1 MSATQP
7 LPEVLQGRLEG
18 DVETITAPNSPR
30 RPWVVASGEFALKAY
45 NLSQFDAVDRS
56 RLLGEAETAL
66 VLADIDGVVDTHGFE
81 VVDGWLL
88 IAMERLGE
96 SVADHLR
103 AVAAGAR
110 DALGPARWGV
120 LIEAV
125 ALALGEVH
133 RRHRLHRDV
142 KPDNLIFDRAGERL
156 MVADFSVAAR
166 QRRRGDGKA
175 SLAGTRRY
183 IAPEVMR
190 GRVGPAADQYGL
202 GVTAG
207 EVLGGEA
214 PPSAKAVLLRATE
227 QSPEDRYPS
236 IVDFGL
242 ALRSALDDTA
252 PRRISARLQRVSAR
266 WRQTWGVAVAAFAAM
281 YAWLLWSRPSS
292 LGWEDGLLRPLV
304 VMALVALMARMLNR
318 LRGGRT
324 QPRLPLADRGWF
336 PVLLFA
342 LAMGALSP
350 LLVDNPSKTGKWA
363 FFAALGALALS
374 AALGS
379 VRRDA
384 GERLIALVRRWESR
398 REGHRRDF
406 VLWWGGRLLALV
418 VVALLAA
425 LPPAFARRWPG
436 GDPTAPAA
444 GTPAIT
450 VVAMMRSTMLSERWG
465 RSCAL
470 ARVPSQPRKAGC
482 ARWAPLAGDWLRADV
497 RAGAPRLA
505 ADDLKDVVLTSI
517 PDAERFGGPMWRIRD
532 RGGDRPDLG
541 WLAEEDDTGRVWEV
555 AISRR
560 PPVDDPT
567 QNVEAQWKYEVIR
580 GDGRWRVT
588 AIEACDFSAASA
600 CVRITQLD
608 RDELA
613 TVARR
618 GPPGGP

>member
-18 DVETITAPNSPR
+18 DVETIAAPSSPR
-30 RPWVVASGEFALKAY
+30 RPWVVASGELAFKAY
-45 NLSQFDAVDRS
+45 DLSQFDAVDRS

-66 VLADIDGVVDTHGFE
+66 ALADIDGVVDTHGFE

-96 SVADHLR
+96 SVADYLR
-103 AVAAGAR
+103 AVAAGTR
-110 DALGPARWGV
+110 DAFEPARWGV

-125 ALALGEVH
+125 ARALGEVH

-142 KPDNLIFDRAGERL
+142 KPNNLIFDRAGERL
-156 MVADFSVAAR
+156 MVADFSVATR
-166 QRRRGDGKA
+166 QPRRGAGKA
-175 SLAGTRRY
+175 GLAGTRRY

-207 EVLGGEA
+207 EVLREEV

-252 PRRISARLQRVSAR
+252 PRRISARLQRVQVR
-266 WRQTWGVAVAAFAAM
+266 WRQTWGVAAAAFAAM

-292 LGWEDGLLRPLV
+292 LGWEDGFLRPLL
-304 VMALVALMARMLNR
+304 VMALVALMARMLSR

-342 LAMGALSP
+342 LAMGALFP

-363 FFAALGALALS
+363 FLAALGALALS

-398 REGHRRDF
+398 REGHRGDF

-418 VVALLAA
+418 VVAFLAA

-436 GDPTAPAA
+436 GGSTAPA

-450 VVAMMRSTMLSERWG
+450 VVAMMRSAMLSGRWG

-470 ARVPSQPRKAGC
+470 ARVPSQPGKAGC

-497 RAGAPRLA
+497 RAGASRLA
-505 ADDLKDVVLTSI
+505 TDDLKDVVLTAI

-541 WLAEEDDTGRVWEV
+541 WLAEEDDAGRVWEV

-560 PPVDDPT
+560 PTADDPT
-567 QNVEAQWKYEVIR
+567 RDVEAQWKYEVIR
-580 GDGRWRVT
+580 HGGRWRVT
-588 AIEACDFSAASA
+588 AIEACDFSATPA
-600 CVRITQLD
+600 CVRVTQLD

-618 GPPGGP
+618 GPPGDP